1 MLFGDCLSRQFKSL
15 VKRPW
20 VSSPVVFKF
29 RLSFDSTKHFLAFS
43 LPLIILTNNRENF
56 MGISMVEIKEKLEK
70 AYNDEN
76 WSIIEELLETL
87 SYEIE
92 NGEGLFE
99 QYKDDEEEDLWG

>member
-1 MLFGDCLSRQFKSL
+1 
-15 VKRPW
+15 
-20 VSSPVVFKF
+20 
-29 RLSFDSTKHFLAFS
+29 
-43 LPLIILTNNRENF
+43 
-56 MGISMVEIKEKLEK
+56 MGISMVEFKEKLEK

>member
-1 MLFGDCLSRQFKSL
+1 
-15 VKRPW
+15 
-20 VSSPVVFKF
+20 
-29 RLSFDSTKHFLAFS
+29 
-43 LPLIILTNNRENF
+43 
-56 MGISMVEIKEKLEK
+56 MGISMVEFKEKLEK

-99 QYKDDEEEDLWG
+99 QYKDDEEEDLWGWSVSTGIVWYWSAAEIEYVSYKKTQQSKLANFR